1 MCSDAIVC
9 IGVREL
15 EKLTLPKS
23 TSTRLVIVLKF
34 SSVYVLRTN
43 FQGASIR
50 FERRWLAAALA
61 VSVATLTR
69 GMRSVRRPN
78 LAICAF
84 VLINAVSSTNRMDGR
99 ADHAIR
105 GHLAGRAGHW
115 TDSQL
120 AVTDAYHS
128 AALRARLLPRCQHRE
143 TGAFLSAFTVLQK
156 TYYPTFND
164 NFDSSCPILN
174 NFWYSYC

>member
-23 TSTRLVIVLKF
+23 TSTRVVIVLKF

-50 FERRWLAAALA
+50 FERRWFAAALA

-115 TDSQL
+115 TDSNSLSLTPITPPHCVHGCCRDASTGRL
-120 AVTDAYHS
+120 APSFQHS
-128 AALRARLLPRCQHRE
+128 RCCKKNILPY
-143 TGAFLSAFTVLQK
+143 LQ
-156 TYYPTFND
+156 
-164 NFDSSCPILN
+164 
-174 NFWYSYC
+174 

>member
-1 MCSDAIVC
+1 
-9 IGVREL
+9 
-15 EKLTLPKS
+15 
-23 TSTRLVIVLKF
+23 
-34 SSVYVLRTN
+34 
-43 FQGASIR
+43 
-50 FERRWLAAALA
+50 
-61 VSVATLTR
+61 
-69 GMRSVRRPN
+69 
-78 LAICAF
+78 
-84 VLINAVSSTNRMDGR
+84 MDGR

-128 AALRARLLPRCQHRE
+128 AALHARLLPRCQHRE

-164 NFDSSCPILN
+164 NFDSSCPILII
-174 NFWYSYC
+174 FGTVIAERICHQKMG